1 MSLFPERVD
10 GDIDRE
16 PVCPENLK
24 LFTDLTFSA
33 IILTLDERTSA
44 WHCQLIVG

>member
-1 MSLFPERVD
+1 MG
-10 GDIDRE
+10 GDAGSGGR
-16 PVCPENLK
+16 VCPENLK

-44 WHCQLIVG
+44 PADLLF